1 MQLWLSDPSVIN
13 SPSVLTRFHPGDLTN
28 LSLTY
33 FHDSREP
40 TALSIHSSAV
50 SQFSHFRSFLIY
62 PYVSNRSP
70 PVCFLYDAGSN
81 SGYDDNYL
89 RSCVRY
95 LGFYVSLWTGTPVVT
110 TYDNFIISMYIPH
123 WL

>member
-1 MQLWLSDPSVIN
+1 MIHEIPLHCPSTRPLS
-13 SPSVLTRFHPGDLTN
+13 
-28 LSLTY
+28 
-33 FHDSREP
+33 
-40 TALSIHSSAV
+40 
-50 SQFSHFRSFLIY
+50 RSFLNSHSVFIY

-95 LGFYVSLWTGTPVVT
+95 LGFYVSLWTGTLGC
-110 TYDNFIISMYIPH
+110 YYI
-123 WL
+123 